1 MTSADLA
8 LMEREMRT
16 VQRDFRAVE
25 RTYGEDVLNLVIA
38 TGYVSKLSRNHRIE
52 RYLDE
57 NHPKI
62 LREFRIIVSSASLEG
77 SGEATAKR
85 GKLPDIVSR
94 ASSTKRVTNRAFAVR
109 SEPRRDLP
117 PKKWTVLSCF

>member
-94 ASSTKRVTNRAFAVR
+94 ASSTKRVTNHAFAAR
-109 SEPRRDLP
+109 SEPRRGL
-117 PKKWTVLSCF
+117 

>member
-16 VQRDFRAVE
+16 VQRGFRAVE
-25 RTYGEDVLNLVIA
+25 RTYGEDVLNLVA

-94 ASSTKRVTNRAFAVR
+94 ASSTKRVTNRAFAAR
-109 SEPRRDLP
+109 SEPRRGL
-117 PKKWTVLSCF
+117 